1 MDLPVKSSSSGGRR
15 NLPKTVAASTANV
28 TNLVGLDGASALSTL
43 VLPRGSKC
51 SHCQMSWQAS
61 CKVLL
66 ACCSTTCCH
75 FPVVLTTA
83 ERSRALVSRH
93 SVSKKRSSSG
103 ILT

>member
-1 MDLPVKSSSSGGRR
+1 M
-15 NLPKTVAASTANV
+15 AASTANV
-28 TNLVGLDGASALSTL
+28 TDLVGLETLSTL
-43 VLPRGSKC
+43 VSLRGNKS
-51 SHCQMSWQAS
+51 SHCQISWQAS